1 MSTTTREVE
10 ARQELRHELLLWLY
24 QQCIEAQGGQAPSH
38 VERHLA
44 DFLGAALQEIRF
56 ALWMLEDQN
65 AIRRD
70 GPKVVLTVIGARL
83 AEASLIDNTGDHP

>member
-1 MSTTTREVE
+1 MSTTTREVA

-24 QQCIEAQGGQAPSH
+24 QQCIEAKGGQAPSH

-44 DFLGAALQEIRF
+44 CVLGAALPDIRF
-56 ALWMLEDQN
+56 ALWMLEEQN
-65 AIRRD
+65 AIRRE

-83 AEASLIDNTGDHP
+83 AEAAIINNTGDQP